1 MPKVTEQYAEA
12 RRQQII
18 DAAYRCLADKGFNET
33 TMRDIY
39 EEAGLSAGAVYH
51 YFRSKDEIIAASL
64 SFDYERSIGLFEAA
78 KESDDPLRALGDLLV
93 FLFRGLKGAVA
104 LGASRVNVQGWSAA
118 LVSPPLRETVTRV
131 LNTYRDI
138 TTEIIMA
145 AQAKGQLDRELS
157 PGPLSNTLIS
167 LYYGLELQLALDPK
181 FDTEAYAAAV
191 RGVLERISRRKDG

>member
-51 YFRSKDEIIAASL
+51 YFRSKDEIIAASF

-93 FLFRGLKGAVA
+93 FLFRGLKGAAA